1 VICLFSNHFA
11 RLFTFFVYRLLFVV
25 LTLSKYFTS
34 NFNVFYYKMDMIGG
48 GISKVFEQSI
58 MNDKKMG
65 KALGG
70 SILLMIVLVFIM
82 KVFIV
87 KWAYNTIMP
96 RLIVNNGNSI
106 QNFKPLSTM
115 ESIVVVVLFHF
126 LLH

>member
-1 VICLFSNHFA
+1 
-11 RLFTFFVYRLLFVV
+11 
-25 LTLSKYFTS
+25 
-34 NFNVFYYKMDMIGG
+34 MDMIGG
-48 GISKVFEQSI
+48 GISKVVEQSI

-65 KALGG
+65 KAFGG
-70 SILLMIVLVFIM
+70 SILIMVVLIFIM

-106 QNFKPLSTM
+106 QKFKPLSTM
-115 ESIVVVVLFHF
+115 ESIVVILLFQF

>member
-1 VICLFSNHFA
+1 
-11 RLFTFFVYRLLFVV
+11 
-25 LTLSKYFTS
+25 
-34 NFNVFYYKMDMIGG
+34 MIGG
-48 GISKVFEQSI
+48 GISKLVEKSI

-70 SILLMIVLVFIM
+70 SILLMIVLFFIM

>member
-1 VICLFSNHFA
+1 
-11 RLFTFFVYRLLFVV
+11 
-25 LTLSKYFTS
+25 
-34 NFNVFYYKMDMIGG
+34 MIGG

>member
-1 VICLFSNHFA
+1 
-11 RLFTFFVYRLLFVV
+11 
-25 LTLSKYFTS
+25 
-34 NFNVFYYKMDMIGG
+34 MDMIGG
-48 GISKVFEQSI
+48 GISKVVEQSI

-65 KALGG
+65 KAFGG
-70 SILLMIVLVFIM
+70 SILIMVVLIFIM

-106 QNFKPLSTM
+106 QKYKPLSTM
-115 ESIVVVVLFHF
+115 ESIVVILLFQF

>member
-1 VICLFSNHFA
+1 
-11 RLFTFFVYRLLFVV
+11 
-25 LTLSKYFTS
+25 
-34 NFNVFYYKMDMIGG
+34 MDMIGG
-48 GISKVFEQSI
+48 GISKVVEQSI

-65 KALGG
+65 KAFGG
-70 SILLMIVLVFIM
+70 SILIMVVLIFIM

-115 ESIVVVVLFHF
+115 ESIVVILLFQF

>member
-1 VICLFSNHFA
+1 
-11 RLFTFFVYRLLFVV
+11 
-25 LTLSKYFTS
+25 
-34 NFNVFYYKMDMIGG
+34 MIGG
-48 GISKVFEQSI
+48 GISKVVEQSI

-65 KALGG
+65 KAFGG
-70 SILLMIVLVFIM
+70 SILIMVVLIFIM

-106 QNFKPLSTM
+106 QKFKPLSTM
-115 ESIVVVVLFHF
+115 ESIVVILLFQF

>member
-1 VICLFSNHFA
+1 
-11 RLFTFFVYRLLFVV
+11 
-25 LTLSKYFTS
+25 
-34 NFNVFYYKMDMIGG
+34 MIGG
-48 GISKVFEQSI
+48 GISKVVEQSI

-65 KALGG
+65 KAFGG
-70 SILLMIVLVFIM
+70 SILIMVVLIFIM

-115 ESIVVVVLFHF
+115 ESIVVILLFQF

>member
-1 VICLFSNHFA
+1 
-11 RLFTFFVYRLLFVV
+11 
-25 LTLSKYFTS
+25 
-34 NFNVFYYKMDMIGG
+34 MDMIGG
-48 GISKVFEQSI
+48 GISKVVEQSI
-58 MNDKKMG
+58 MKDKKMG
-65 KALGG
+65 KAFGG
-70 SILLMIVLVFIM
+70 SILIMVVLIFIM

-115 ESIVVVVLFHF
+115 ESIVVILLFQF

>member
-1 VICLFSNHFA
+1 
-11 RLFTFFVYRLLFVV
+11 
-25 LTLSKYFTS
+25 
-34 NFNVFYYKMDMIGG
+34 MDMIGG
-48 GISKVFEQSI
+48 GISKVVEQSI

-65 KALGG
+65 KAFGG
-70 SILLMIVLVFIM
+70 SILIMVVLIFIM

-106 QNFKPLSTM
+106 QKFKPLSTM
-115 ESIVVVVLFHF
+115 EAIVVILLFQF